1 MLSKQSEIAYSITSC
16 DESIGQLQIKLEKI
30 TVDSSSRISFY
41 LKESESEKR
50 VTIDYSVKDPKT
62 VVLNFGGFINALEL
76 LPTNWELFAEVQ
88 RGKNKLCGKVGL
100 FSSIVSE
107 SFERYLTP
115 ISPEK
120 NDNKFCLV
128 PYFTD
133 KNELC
138 LVWNDRDFIQ
148 SERLEYDMQVTAYS
162 VNQHKII
169 VEADLFDFVDSDI
182 KLLPGKIK
190 LRNKA
195 ILLEEEVPAKVVSNS
210 KGHLKVRLNIEPDRL
225 HFLPFYWDIYVVLQ
239 VKGEVFP
246 LRLKNPTRRLKRSVK
261 KRITRNEI
269 NLANQY
275 MVYPYITAD
284 RSFALTYREK
294 KPYENRMNRF
304 KENVAYVVYRI
315 FRKQLEKKKI
325 WIGYEKDASAAQ
337 DNGYQ
342 FFNYCYQNN
351 KKKNYYF
358 VIKPDS
364 PDYQNIKYQD
374 DKILKFMSF
383 KYMLYM
389 YGAELMVS
397 SESKGHSYD
406 IRIQKGRLHNILKTK
421 PFIFLQHGV
430 IALKRVDYVFNKRR
444 NKEISLFAV
453 SSDFEKNIIH
463 KNFGFDESEIM
474 VTGLTRWDVLEDKSI
489 DQEAK
494 KIFVMPTWRSWM
506 DGIQEKEFI
515 KSNYFK
521 HYKELLESK
530 ELNNILTK
538 NNITLHFMLHPKFSE
553 YSDKFV
559 IHGNRIKVHRF
570 GDVKIN
576 EMLMESSLLITD
588 YSSVSF
594 EFFYMKKPIIFYQ
607 FDREDYERY
616 QGTYLDFDKDLF
628 GDSVFDLDNLLK
640 LINYYIHNNYQENT
654 KYICLRSKYFKYV
667 DRNNSKR
674 TFEAVREYEKK
685 LN

>member
-1 MLSKQSEIAYSITSC
+1 MLNKQQETTYSITSC
-16 DESIGQLQIKLEKI
+16 NESIGQLQLKLEKTMI
-30 TVDSSSRISFY
+30 DSSTRIKFY
-41 LKESESEKR
+41 LKESESEKQ
-50 VTIDYSVKDPKT
+50 VNIEYSVKNSQT
-62 VVLNFGGFINALEL
+62 VVLDFRTFINGLEL
-76 LPTNWELFAEVQ
+76 LPTRWELFVEVK
-88 RGKNKLCGKVGL
+88 REKNKSYGKVGF
-100 FSSIVSE
+100 FSRTVSE
-107 SFERYLTP
+107 RFDRYLAP
-115 ISPEK
+115 ISQDK
-120 NDNKFCLV
+120 TDNKFCLV
-128 PYFTD
+128 PYFTE

-138 LVWNDRDFIQ
+138 FAWNDRDTIQ

-162 VNQHKII
+162 VDQHKIM
-169 VEADLFDFVDSDI
+169 VEADLFDFVDSDVQ
-182 KLLPGKIK
+182 LLSGKIK

-195 ILLEEEVPAKVVSNS
+195 MLLEEEIPATVVSNS
-210 KGHLKVRLNIEPDRL
+210 SGHLKVRLNIEPDKL
-225 HFLPFYWDIYVVLQ
+225 HFLQFYWDIYVVLQ
-239 VKGEVFP
+239 VRGEVFP
-246 LRLKNPTRRLKRSVK
+246 LRLKNPTKKLKRSVK

-269 NLANQY
+269 NLTDHY

-304 KENVAYVVYRI
+304 KENVAYIVYRI

-325 WIGYEKDASAAQ
+325 WIGYEKDASVAQ

-342 FFNYCYQNN
+342 FFNYCYQND
-351 KKKNYYF
+351 KKEHYYF
-358 VIKPDS
+358 VIKTDS
-364 PDYQNIKYQD
+364 PDYQDIKHQQ

-430 IALKRVDYVFNKRR
+430 IALKSVDYVFNKRR

-463 KNFGFDESEIM
+463 NNFGFDESEIM

-489 DQEAK
+489 NQKNK

-506 DGIQEKEFI
+506 DGIQEKDFV

-530 ELNNILTK
+530 ELNNILIK

-553 YSDKFV
+553 YSDKFT
-559 IHGNRIKVHRF
+559 IHGERIKTHSF

-576 EMLMESSLLITD
+576 EMLMESSLLVTD

-628 GDSVFDLDNLLK
+628 GDAVFELDNLLTQ
-640 LINYYIHNNYQENT
+640 IDYYIQNNYQENS
-654 KYICLRSKYFKYV
+654 KYVGLRNKYFKYT

-674 TFEAVREYEKK
+674 TFEAVRKYEKK